1 MRWAA
6 GEAWLQIL
14 ITVTIAVTAA
24 LLLHRFLV
32 FVARRAARR
41 TATTTDD
48 ILIARLRRPA
58 RWLMVAFALSA
69 IAPGLPLEEGTRAIW
84 RQVSGLAV
92 PALIGWFVV
101 AVLGALLDIVN
112 VRADISA
119 ADNLAARRRRTRAA
133 ILYRVALFVV
143 LLITF
148 CMMLISIPSVRSIG
162 VTLIASAGLAG
173 LAVGA
178 AAQPALKNLIAG
190 MQMAFTEPIRIDDVV
205 IMDGEWG
212 RIEEIRLTF
221 VVVKIWD
228 QRRLVVPVSKFLE
241 SSFQNWTRETSELLG
256 TAFLH
261 LDPTADIPRLRAKLE
276 EVVKDDPK
284 WDGRV
289 CVLQVTET
297 YVDHIEVRCLVS
309 AAVSG
314 LAFDLRCNVR
324 EAMLRFLAE
333 EMPEALA
340 RRRMEIV
347 GR

>member
-1 MRWAA
+1 
-6 GEAWLQIL
+6 
-14 ITVTIAVTAA
+14 
-24 LLLHRFLV
+24 
-32 FVARRAARR
+32 
-41 TATTTDD
+41 
-48 ILIARLRRPA
+48 
-58 RWLMVAFALSA
+58 
-69 IAPGLPLEEGTRAIW
+69 
-84 RQVSGLAV
+84 
-92 PALIGWFVV
+92 
-101 AVLGALLDIVN
+101 
-112 VRADISA
+112 
-119 ADNLAARRRRTRAA
+119 
-133 ILYRVALFVV
+133 
-143 LLITF
+143 
-148 CMMLISIPSVRSIG
+148 
-162 VTLIASAGLAG
+162 
-173 LAVGA
+173 
-178 AAQPALKNLIAG
+178 

-309 AAVSG
+309 AADAG

-324 EAMLRFLAE
+324 EAMLRFLTD

-347 GR
+347 GQEDAPRPG